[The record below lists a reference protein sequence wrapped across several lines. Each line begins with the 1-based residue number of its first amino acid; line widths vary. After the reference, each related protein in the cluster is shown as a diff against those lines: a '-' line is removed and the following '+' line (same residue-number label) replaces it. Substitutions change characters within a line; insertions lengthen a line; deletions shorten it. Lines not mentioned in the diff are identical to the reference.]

1 MKRLVLIAG
10 ALFLVS
16 GTAIGAYIYFAPKID
31 LAETL
36 QMLHPGHAVAEY
48 ANVSDEKS
56 ASRKR
61 TLQLVEELGSVQDR
75 IIRGDHAAIADQARL
90 LSEIA
95 KVVRGFTAEDW
106 RDYVKVRA
114 TFVYVLSGGDPGV
127 LKPFVDG
134 DTPNAADR
142 RLAEGIVSYAKG
154 QVKAA
159 RRAFD
164 DVDPRSLDISLV
176 GPFALARASLYLE
189 KDAEK
194 AIRLLDDARLASPHT
209 AIEEAAARREIPLLI
224 SSGNVSRGMMLASDY
239 VRRFGKSIYARKLFH
254 DLADAVVKRDDL
266 DTAKTVTDFLSATEG
281 ADRGVCANLMLD
293 LAGQAL
299 LQGRLTLAGAAASA
313 ALDTGTGSREA
324 IERAKLYKAAAEAPS
339 TKAAHAFKVLDEI
352 PASGLSAE
360 DQEIRAVALYISKI
374 VASGIPN
381 SVSNEAATNDQTDAD
396 SKPDEVVLAQ
406 ETNVT
411 SALEHAEEILKQADQ
426 LTSGR
431 KK

>member
-1 MKRLVLIAG
+1 MKRLFVIAG
-10 ALFLVS
+10 ALLLVS
-16 GTAIGAYIYFAPKID
+16 GAALGAYVYFAPKID

-36 QMLHPGHAVAEY
+36 QSLHPGHAIAKY

-61 TLQLVEELGSVQDR
+61 MLQLVEELGSVQDR

-95 KVVRGFTAEDW
+95 DVVRGFTAEDW

-142 RLAEGIVSYAKG
+142 QLAEGIVSYAKG
-154 QVKAA
+154 QVKTA

-194 AIRLLDDARLASPHT
+194 AIRLLDEARLASPHT

-224 SSGNVSRGMMLASDY
+224 SSGNVPRGMMLASDY

-254 DLADAVVKRDDL
+254 DLAEAVAKRDDL
-266 DTAKTVTDFLSATEG
+266 DKAKIVTDFVSATEG

-299 LQGRLTLAGAAASA
+299 LQGRLTLAGAAAGA
-313 ALDTGTGSREA
+313 ALDIGTGSPEA

-339 TKAAHAFKVLDEI
+339 AKAAHAFKVLDQI

-360 DQEIRAVALYISKI
+360 DQEIRAVARYISKI

-381 SVSNEAATNDQTDAD
+381 SVSNDVATEAQDAD
-396 SKPDEVVLAQ
+396 NKPDEVVLAQ

-411 SALEHAEEILKQADQ
+411 SALEHADEILKQADQ
-426 LTSGR
+426 LTSR
-431 KK
+431 SK

>member
-1 MKRLVLIAG
+1 
-10 ALFLVS
+10 
-16 GTAIGAYIYFAPKID
+16 
-31 LAETL
+31 
-36 QMLHPGHAVAEY
+36 
-48 ANVSDEKS
+48 
-56 ASRKR
+56 
-61 TLQLVEELGSVQDR
+61 LQLVEELGSVQDR

-224 SSGNVSRGMMLASDY
+224 SSGNVPRGMMLASDD

-266 DTAKTVTDFLSATEG
+266 DNAKIVTDFLSATEG
-281 ADRGVCANLMLD
+281 ADRGACANLMLD

-299 LQGRLTLAGAAASA
+299 LQGRLTLAGAAAGA
-313 ALDTGTGSREA
+313 ALDTGTASREA

-381 SVSNEAATNDQTDAD
+381 SVSNEAAKNDQTDAD